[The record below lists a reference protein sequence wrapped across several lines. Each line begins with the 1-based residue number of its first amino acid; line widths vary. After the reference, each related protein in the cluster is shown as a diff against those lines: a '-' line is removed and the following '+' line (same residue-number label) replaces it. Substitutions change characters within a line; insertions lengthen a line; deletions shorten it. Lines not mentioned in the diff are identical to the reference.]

1 MILIDHYLMLK
12 NVLKKLFYS
21 GCVSIFVATFLFSKS
36 CPPTLPFFGLA
47 AGAGYSLVLVDEENE
62 LKLNPL
68 CFFCGCSLTRVAF
81 PFTGFSTIFEADNG
95 LLAVKLNPDYFL
107 VTATGSGTTGSTF
120 LFPPKLKLD
129 GH

>member
-21 GCVSIFVATFLFSKS
+21 GCASIFVSTFLFLKS
-36 CPPTLPFFGLA
+36 CPPTLPFGLA
-47 AGAGYSLVLVDEENE
+47 AGAGSSLVLVDEENE
-62 LKLNPL
+62 LKLNPP
-68 CFFCGCSLTRVAF
+68 CFFCGYSLTRVAF